1 MFEKLI
7 AVLERIAAALE
18 KTCFVETNEV
28 IAKVEPAA
36 ASPLPTEKR
45 TRRTKKEM
53 AEAGATL
60 TPNITPEPVAP
71 VVPVVA
77 APLASAPV
85 PVTRETVRAALIAYS
100 NKTSQDAT
108 LALLEKACGT
118 RVMSKVPEE
127 KFQVV
132 LDALAGV
139 LPVADA
145 TPFNT

>member
-1 MFEKLI
+1 
-7 AVLERIAAALE
+7 
-18 KTCFVETNEV
+18 
-28 IAKVEPAA
+28 
-36 ASPLPTEKR
+36 
-45 TRRTKKEM
+45 
-53 AEAGATL
+53 
-60 TPNITPEPVAP
+60 
-71 VVPVVA
+71 
-77 APLASAPV
+77 V

-139 LPVADA
+139 LPVAA
-145 TPFNT
+145 AAPQPFNT

>member
-1 MFEKLI
+1 MPLNGVAEIKATPD
-7 AVLERIAAALE
+7 AVVSSAETVAPAPAKRGRKRAAAA
-18 KTCFVETNEV
+18 VV
-28 IAKVEPAA
+28 AA
-36 ASPLPTEKR
+36 PVPVL
-45 TRRTKKEM
+45 
-53 AEAGATL
+53 AGATL

-139 LPVADA
+139 LPVAA
-145 TPFNT
+145 AAPQPFNT